1 MNGYTHSHIL
11 ALFKTLEKTQTGTK
25 RKSVLMLLDTFLV
38 LTEEIEQNTY
48 FKKINSQTNNSTKGV
63 LLKRI
68 HLCGDLQTFV
78 SFVHKIIQI
87 TYRQNVKLH
96 LTTCSTKSCLSHQSK
111 KQKRLLC
118 QIQISCHFSLIYCT

>member
-63 LLKRI
+63 LKGI

-111 KQKRLLC
+111 KQKRLWC